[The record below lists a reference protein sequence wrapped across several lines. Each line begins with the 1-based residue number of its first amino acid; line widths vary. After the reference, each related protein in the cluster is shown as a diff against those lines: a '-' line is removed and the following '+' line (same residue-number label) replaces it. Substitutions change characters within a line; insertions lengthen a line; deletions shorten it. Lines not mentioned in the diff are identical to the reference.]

1 MSAAIV
7 TGAGGQI
14 GSAVVRRLV
23 AQGIPVLAVDRD
35 ENALDAVA
43 SELGGLVVV
52 HPADV
57 SDADQV
63 RQYAQAAADQWGTV
77 DRFFNNAGVEG
88 AVAPLVDYPIE
99 EFDRVITVN
108 LRGIFLGLK
117 YVLPIIADGGAVV
130 NTSSSLGLVGAPG
143 LGAYVTSK
151 HAVVGITKVAA
162 LEHAA
167 RNVRVNA
174 VCPGPIA
181 GRMIEAL
188 EDAAFGDSGTT
199 FANFVPMGRHGTPD
213 EVAAMVT
220 WLLSPDASYVTGTA
234 HAVDGAF
241 TTA

>member
-43 SELGGLVVV
+43 SELGGLVVA

-117 YVLPIIADGGAVV
+117 YVLPIIADGGAVA

>member
-63 RQYAQAAADQWGTV
+63 RQYAQAAADRWGTV

-117 YVLPIIADGGAVV
+117 YVLPVIADGGAVV

>member
-117 YVLPIIADGGAVV
+117 YVLPVIADGGAVV

>member
-63 RQYAQAAADQWGTV
+63 RQYAQAAADRWGTV

-117 YVLPIIADGGAVV
+117 YVLPVIADGGAVV

-188 EDAAFGDSGTT
+188 ENAAFGDSGTT